1 MTPDQLRTRQRI
13 EGMIRLMSPALD
25 AVLAV
30 GERVSRIVEREDVEY
45 YPPRVTH
52 ESPPP
57 PKQPVNREEQLQWEA
72 RWAVP
77 AAIAA
82 FAAGLML
89 LVSGLLFIPEDREG
103 IEPNP
108 GHTALDPRAVGCVP
122 RLRCA
127 GSRRL
132 ADPDRGLPVPLP
144 RLHLPRGRHAA
155 LVHLPGRGRA
165 IFYAIASVLGA
176 LDAIDI
182 ADEFAGGSP
191 IRGQAGEDRAGDL
204 GGSSGLLVGL
214 STAGT
219 VGMAFL
225 FVMLPLRARRVGLLT
240 PFMGILGVV
249 AGALI
254 VFRGQL
260 PGLATV
266 LQAFWL
272 GALGA
277 LLLGRWPGGRGPA
290 WASGTAEPWPT
301 AAQRR
306 GVVPMPG
313 EEEGAGAR
321 PHAARAGARAGA
333 AEVAQAAPQELVRR
347 RSGQAP
353 AVHEDDH
360 HKPCGGGCK
369 ADERVAGCLRKEAAG
384 EWSEQVADDPDL
396 GPDDHRGNDAF
407 NRHRLDEHS

>member
-1 MTPDQLRTRQRI
+1 MTREKQL
-13 EGMIRLMSPALD
+13 E
-25 AVLAV
+25 
-30 GERVSRIVEREDVEY
+30 
-45 YPPRVTH
+45 
-52 ESPPP
+52 
-57 PKQPVNREEQLQWEA
+57 WEA
-72 RWAVP
+72 RWALP

-82 FAAGLML
+82 FAAGAML
-89 LVSGLLFIPEDREG
+89 LVSGLLFIPEDRKG

-108 GHTALDPRAVGCVP
+108 DILLSIHEQSGPYLTSAVLAAIASIFLIGVFLYLFRASI
-122 RLRCA
+122 A
-127 GSRRL
+127 
-132 ADPDRGLPVPLP
+132 RG
-144 RLHLPRGRHAA
+144 AA
-155 LVHLPGRGRA
+155 MPSWFVYLVIVAP
-165 IFYAIASVLGA
+165 IFYAIATVLGA

-191 IRGQAGEDRAGDL
+191 IRGQAGEDRARDL

-225 FVMLPLRARRVGLLT
+225 FVMVPLRARRVGLLT
-240 PFMGILGVV
+240 PFMSILGVV

-254 VFRGQL
+254 VFRAQL

-306 GVVPMPG
+306 GVRPMPG
-313 EEEGAGAR
+313 EEQEPTLDPTPPEPEPVPQR
-321 PHAARAGARAGA
+321 PKSRK
-333 AEVAQAAPQELVRR
+333 RR
-347 RSGQAP
+347 R
-353 AVHEDDH
+353 
-360 HKPCGGGCK
+360 K
-369 ADERVAGCLRKEAAG
+369 R
-384 EWSEQVADDPDL
+384 
-396 GPDDHRGNDAF
+396 
-407 NRHRLDEHS
+407 